1 MHQLGGA
8 RNFGAGI
15 VDCDLINPL
24 YEDHELKRVFDRGKD
39 NTAAMDEK
47 DAEWADEY
55 RPAYIE
61 ALQERLEEWS

>member
-24 YEDHELKRVFDRGKD
+24 YEENELKRVFDRGKD
-39 NTAAMDEK
+39 DTAAMEEK
-47 DAEWADEY
+47 DMEWADEY
-55 RPAYIE
+55 RPAYVE
-61 ALQERLEEWS
+61 ALQERVEEWS